1 VSEVLDYTQLPI
13 ERVRAAMQH
22 KAGDATN
29 CAVTTAL
36 LQAKLAYGGKEREA
50 ILRTL

>member
-22 KAGDATN
+22 KAGDADN
-29 CAVTTAL
+29 CAVATAL
-36 LQAKLAYGGKEREA
+36 LQATLAYDGKEREA